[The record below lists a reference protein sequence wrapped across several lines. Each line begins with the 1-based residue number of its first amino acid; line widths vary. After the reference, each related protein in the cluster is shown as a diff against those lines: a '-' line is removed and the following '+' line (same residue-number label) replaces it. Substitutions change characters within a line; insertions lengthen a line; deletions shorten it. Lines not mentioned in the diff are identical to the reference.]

1 MLYVGDF
8 PALFLFSAFVVL
20 KFVSA
25 NAVKGLFRLYTA
37 VSVPVSVIIDLLT
50 LLVLFK
56 YSADFNINLSG

>member
-50 LLVLFK
+50 SLVLFK